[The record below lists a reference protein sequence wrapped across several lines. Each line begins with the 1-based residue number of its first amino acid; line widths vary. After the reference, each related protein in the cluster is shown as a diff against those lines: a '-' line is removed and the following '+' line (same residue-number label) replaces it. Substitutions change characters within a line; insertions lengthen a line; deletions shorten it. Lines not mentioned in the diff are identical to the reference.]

1 MKPINLKFTET
12 ERTRNFKK
20 PVFDFFFYYI
30 QKQKMSGLNK
40 KSKMSILDIRIK
52 VPISGP
58 INI

>member
-12 ERTRNFKK
+12 GRTRNFKK
-20 PVFDFFFYYI
+20 PVFDFFDYI
-30 QKQKMSGLNK
+30 QKKSGLNK